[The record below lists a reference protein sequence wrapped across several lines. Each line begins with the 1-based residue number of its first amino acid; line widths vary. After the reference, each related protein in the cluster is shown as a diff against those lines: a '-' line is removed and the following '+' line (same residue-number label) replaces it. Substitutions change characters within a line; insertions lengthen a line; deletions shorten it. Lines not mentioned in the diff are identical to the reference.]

1 MVKFDDILSEI
12 DQFGRFQK
20 INYGLICLAALLPP
34 LCTYLH
40 SFIAPNVKYR
50 FIFIFKIFKI
60 IMTKLLL
67 FFI

>member
-50 FIFIFKIFKI
+50 FIFVLKNFYLI
-60 IMTKLLL
+60 IAK
-67 FFI
+67 